1 MIKKFIYSVL
11 MLFVV
16 LGVMAC
22 KKEGLVG
29 FKPLNPDAQ
38 GIADTNRFVKLFER
52 KYNGYAL
59 FRIPAMVKSKNG
71 TLLAFAEGRMCGTCG
86 DAGDINIVVK
96 RSIDNGNT
104 WSNMGVVWDDGDNT
118 CGNPVPIVDQETGTI
133 HLLMSWNN
141 RRAFVTSSSDDGI
154 TWTKPVEITSSVKGI
169 GWGWYATGPVHGIQI
184 SEGENKGRLLAPTYA
199 SVNINGVTKS
209 YSFLI
214 YSDDHGK
221 TWQKGELTR
230 QGDVG
235 ECTVAETN
243 KGLLLNMRSAVAN
256 ARVLATSTNGGISW
270 SDAVIEPKL
279 VDPQCQASM
288 ISFKQSNS
296 WTLLQSNAASQT
308 RTNMTIKMSED
319 GGANWDKSYT
329 VFYGASAY
337 SDMVLLDDQ
346 NIGLIFEN
354 GDKSPY
360 DRIYFKRIP
369 LKNIK

>member
-1 MIKKFIYSVL
+1 MSCKWLIIFYVFSLQACAYNTNMKKNDNVGKT
-11 MLFVV
+11 VV
-16 LGVMAC
+16 
-22 KKEGLVG
+22 
-29 FKPLNPDAQ
+29 
-38 GIADTNRFVKLFER
+38 LFER

-141 RRAFVTSSSDDGI
+141 RRPFVTSSSDDGI

-199 SVNINGVTKS
+199 SVNISGVTKS

-243 KGLLLNMRSAVAN
+243 KGLLLNMRSSTSK
-256 ARVLATSTNGGISW
+256 ARIFAYSSDGGISW
-270 SDAVIEPKL
+270 SSNQQRNDL
-279 VDPQCQASM
+279 VDPQCQASL
-288 ISFKQSNS
+288 ISYKQGKRRFFY
-296 WTLLQSNAASQT
+296 QANATSSE
-308 RTNMTIKMSED
+308 RKNLTIKRSSDD
-319 GGANWDKSYT
+319 GESWSAGTTIYP
-329 VFYGASAY
+329 GPSAY
-337 SDMVLLDDQ
+337 SDMTLLNKNTIGVL
-346 NIGLIFEN
+346 FEN
-354 GDKSPY
+354 GEKSPY
-360 DRIYFKRIP
+360 DKITFTKINTSQI
-369 LKNIK
+369 L